1 MTRYAILLALALGG
15 CVTGRATLHGPD
27 AKREWPS
34 VLTRVEAAAG
44 AGRYVEAERLLADF
58 AMRYPDTDEAQ
69 ETVYWRGVF
78 KLDPA
83 NRDGTPSIARMLFE
97 GYLRAEG
104 ALQHRTE
111 AEVLRQLAV
120 RIETLSTAVS
130 MSASPGATPLTTD
143 RPAEL
148 KAKDAEIQKL
158 KDELA
163 KANDE
168 LERIKRRLAQPA
180 KP

>member
-1 MTRYAILLALALGG
+1 MTRYAILFALALGG

-44 AGRYVEAERLLADF
+44 AGRYAEAERLLTDF

-69 ETVYWRGVF
+69 ETAYWRGVF

-83 NRDGTPSIARMLFE
+83 NRDGAPSIARMLLE

-120 RIETLSTAVS
+120 RIETLSS
-130 MSASPGATPLTTD
+130 MGASPGASPITTTD

-158 KDELA
+158 KEELA